1 MATISNSSDFL
12 FLYEAIQC
20 NPNGDIDQ
28 ENKPR
33 MDHDNK
39 INLVSDV
46 RVKRYVRDY
55 LKTLGTEIFVDM
67 EGENKVSPT
76 TRLENIVKNVLAD
89 EGLFNQIMA
98 DQADLK
104 KKFLEVKEKFK
115 SDFDKIFSFLKTGK
129 LPGEKKEEK
138 DKEEKTSKR
147 EKKWHEDFNRHLL
160 AYLVKQKF
168 VDIRFFGSAFAIEGF
183 TKSYIGPIQLNWG
196 YSLHRV
202 ELMESNSIVTIMN
215 DGSSTIGKD
224 YRVHY
229 SLLAFS
235 GTVNKYAAISTGL
248 SDADLGQFRKAL
260 WEAIPA
266 LPTRSKLN
274 QYPKLYVEV
283 VYNDG
288 FNNGHFGDLRQ
299 YVSAAPVHDDRNLEE
314 KQVRKFDDLTL
325 DLSKLKAA
333 LAGQVGENKPDG
345 KPEDRK
351 PVKEVKITNGHGV
364 QFSL

>member
-1 MATISNSSDFL
+1 MSTINNNSDFL

-33 MDHDNK
+33 MDYDNK

-55 LKTLGTEIFVDM
+55 LKTIGTEIFVDM
-67 EGENKVSPT
+67 EGENKVSPDSKLT
-76 TRLENIVKNVLAD
+76 AVLERLLANSDELKTVFADRPDLAD
-89 EGLFNQIMA
+89 
-98 DQADLK
+98 
-104 KKFLEVKEKFK
+104 KFK
-115 SDFDKIFSFLKTGK
+115 EM
-129 LPGEKKEEK
+129 EKKANAKTAKELIKAMQANK
-138 DKEEKTSKR
+138 DSGEV
-147 EKKWHEDFNRHLL
+147 NRHLL

-168 VDIRFFGSAFAIEGF
+168 IDIRFFGSAFAIGGF
-183 TKSYIGPIQLNWG
+183 TKSYTGPIQLNWG
-196 YSLHRV
+196 YSLHKV

-235 GTVNKYAAISTGL
+235 GTVNKYAAINTGL
-248 SDADLGQFRKAL
+248 TENDLGQFRKAL
-260 WEAIPA
+260 WEAIPSM
-266 LPTRSKLN
+266 PTRSKLN

-299 YVSAAPVHDDRNLEE
+299 YVSVKPAGELDE
-314 KQVRKFDDLTL
+314 KQIRKLADLVL
-325 DLSKLKAA
+325 DLSRLKAA
-333 LAGQVGENKPDG
+333 LAGQTGAG
-345 KPEDRK
+345 K
-351 PVKEVKITNGHGV
+351 PVKEVKITCGNGV